1 MLSSPPSRS
10 AQPLDSLYPP
20 PAWAAGA
27 LPRHDAE
34 FLIEVIAA
42 NQPQTVVEV
51 GVASGVSSAV
61 ILSALDELPDAD
73 TRTLH
78 SCDIVPRCYFDA
90 QYATGEAVQVMY
102 PSPRATWRLDTNI
115 DTRRLS
121 QVATPASVDLTF
133 IDANHYHPWPLLDL
147 LHLTVAA
154 RPWSWVVLHDINLP
168 LVSPAFQAWGA
179 KWLFE
184 AWPGAKVIGGGPD
197 ANIGAVQLPADP
209 RTLIPMAARL
219 LQRPWEFPPTLWHVA
234 LPECLSPLQELVRT
248 RLAA

>member
-1 MLSSPPSRS
+1 MAPSPFARS
-10 AQPLDSLYPP
+10 IDPLEALYPP

-27 LPRHDAE
+27 LPRHDAA
-34 FLIEVIAA
+34 FLVDVIHAH
-42 NQPQTVVEV
+42 QPATIVEI

-61 ILSALDELPDAD
+61 ILSALDALPMSAS
-73 TRTLH
+73 RTLH
-78 SCDIVPRCYFDA
+78 SCDIVPRCYFDS
-90 QYATGEAVQVMY
+90 QYATGEAVQSMY
-102 PSPRATWRLDTNI
+102 PKARARWVLNTDL

-121 QVATPASVDLTF
+121 QTAPPASIDLLF

-147 LHLTVAA
+147 LHMTVAA

-168 LVSPAFQAWGA
+168 EVSPAFQAWGA

-184 AWPGAKVIGGGPD
+184 AWPLAKIEGGGPD
-197 ANIGAVQLPADP
+197 SNIGAVQLPGDP
-209 RTLIPMAARL
+209 RTLIPMAERL

-234 LPECLSPLQELVRT
+234 LPECLSPVQELVRT

>member
-1 MLSSPPSRS
+1 MPSTRRVCAS
-10 AQPLDSLYPP
+10 HAVDALYPA

-27 LPRHDAE
+27 LPRDDAE
-34 FLIEVIAA
+34 FLFETILAH
-42 NQPQTVVEV
+42 QPATVVEI

-61 ILSALDELPDAD
+61 ILSALDALPDSVS
-73 TRTLH
+73 RTLT

-90 QYATGEAVQVMY
+90 QYATGDAVRTMY
-102 PSPRATWRLDTNI
+102 PASRARWMLDTNL

-121 QVATPASVDLTF
+121 QTMAPASIDLLF

-147 LHLTVAA
+147 LHLSVAA

-168 LVSPAFQAWGA
+168 HVSPALQAWGA

-184 AWPGAKVIGGGPD
+184 AWPLAKITGGGPD
-197 ANIGAVQLPADP
+197 GNIGAVQLPDDP
-209 RTLIPMAARL
+209 RMLIPTAKRL
-219 LQRPWEFPPTLWHVA
+219 LQRRWEFAPTLWHVA
-234 LPECLSPLQELVRT
+234 LPECLSPVQELVRT